1 MVMPVSWKRH
11 RVKKERY
18 CVSPFIMHADS
29 LVTVVAVVV
38 VVGWLV
44 GLGWLNCSVGATHN
58 EYRWNLQRRSIPQVG
73 IDA

>member
-1 MVMPVSWKRH
+1 
-11 RVKKERY
+11 
-18 CVSPFIMHADS
+18 MHADI

-44 GLGWLNCSVGATHN
+44 GLGWLNDCCSCSVGATHN